1 MSEHFDV
8 LVVGA
13 GISGIGAG
21 YHLQTSCPDRSYAI
35 LEARDDLGGT
45 WDLFRYPGIRS
56 DSDMYT
62 LGYSFK
68 PWTNPK
74 AIADGRSI
82 LEYLRETAREHGIDR
97 HIRFDHRVTRA
108 SWSSA
113 DARWTVEVER
123 GKAETLHLTC
133 NFLFM
138 CSGYFNYA
146 QGHAPEFP
154 GSERFTGRIVHPQQW
169 TDDIDYAGK
178 RVVVIGSGATAVTL
192 VPEMAKQA
200 AHVTMLQ
207 RSPTYIISMPGEDAI
222 ANFLRRHLPARVAY
236 GITRWKNVL
245 LGLWFYRFCRRQP
258 KRAKALI
265 AKWLRQELGPEY
277 DIATHF
283 NPPYN
288 PWEQRMCLVPDS
300 DLFATMRAGRASVV
314 TDQIETFTE
323 TGLQL
328 RSGAELEADLVVTAT
343 GLNLLL
349 LGGLEVSVDGAR
361 VDFAKTYNYKGMM
374 FSDVPNLA
382 LAVGYTNAS
391 WTLKA
396 ELICRYVCRLLNHMT
411 QTGTRQCTPRLRTA
425 TVTEA
430 PFLDLTSGYVQRS
443 IHLFPKQGAK
453 VPWKLHQNYARDLML
468 LQRGKVDDG
477 VMEFSASRQADDR
490 RPTDDRRLTTDD
502 RFTFAL
508 E

>member
-1 MSEHFDV
+1 MERTRAMTSEHVDV

-21 YHLQTSCPDRSYAI
+21 YHLQTSCPDRTYAI
-35 LEARDDLGGT
+35 LEARDDIGGT

-68 PWTNPK
+68 PWTSPK
-74 AIADGRSI
+74 AIADGPSI
-82 LEYLRETAREHGIDR
+82 LAYLRETAREHGIDR
-97 HIRFDHRVTRA
+97 KIRFGHRVKRA
-108 SWSSA
+108 AWSS
-113 DARWTVEVER
+113 DSARWTVEVER
-123 GKAETLHLTC
+123 GERREVVHFTC

-138 CSGYFNYA
+138 CSGYYDYA
-146 QGHAPEFP
+146 QGYTPDFP
-154 GSERFTGRIVHPQQW
+154 GIERFRGRLVHPQHW
-169 TDDIDYAGK
+169 PEDLDYRGK

-192 VPEMAKQA
+192 VPSMARDA
-200 AHVTMLQ
+200 AHITMLQ
-207 RSPTYIISMPGEDAI
+207 RSPTYIVSMPGEDKL
-222 ANFLRRHLPARVAY
+222 ANGLRRLLPARAAY

-245 LGLWFYRFCRRQP
+245 LSLWFYRFCRRNP
-258 KRAKALI
+258 TRARTLI
-265 AKWLRQELGPEY
+265 NGWLENELGPGF
-277 DIATHF
+277 DLSTHF
-283 NPPYN
+283 NPRYN
-288 PWEQRMCLVPDS
+288 PWEQRVCLVPDS
-300 DLFATMRAGRASVV
+300 DLFKVMREGRASIV

-323 TGLQL
+323 TGVKL
-328 RSGAELEADLVVTAT
+328 RSGAELEADIVVTAT

-349 LGGLEVSVDGAR
+349 LGGLEATVDGVR
-361 VDFAKTYNYKGMM
+361 VDFSKTYNYKGMM

-411 QTGTRQCTPRLRTA
+411 ETGTRQCTPRRRDGSRE
-425 TVTEA
+425 EA

-453 VPWKLHQNYARDLML
+453 IPWKLHQNYARDLLML
-468 LQRGKVDDG
+468 GRGSVEDDA
-477 VMEFSASRQADDR
+477 MEFSNPAPASREEAAR
-490 RPTDDRRLTTDD
+490 T
-502 RFTFAL
+502 AAAG
-508 E
+508 